1 MTMAHYECFSS
12 LLTYWHIDIV
22 YSKTDN
28 LFETTYWKCNSCRCR
43 FKQRLKRQRCGR
55 WQMMLADSGV
65 KRSRRYITFIYQ
77 MKKLNASLMCSNFG
91 FSHWGRHGVNS
102 GRTHVHFC
110 REHLPLLARFT
121 SWRTWEKAKSFR
133 IKRPRWGGERA
144 RTMSRALGGL
154 IKQHYVRYGR
164 NCVCV
169 CDRLLALIDSGPAL
183 SMARVAA
190 PGDNSLAWHFDDCKD
205 YGRTRVAR
213 PTDRPTRRHSPGR
226 TLRIAAA

>member
-1 MTMAHYECFSS
+1 
-12 LLTYWHIDIV
+12 
-22 YSKTDN
+22 
-28 LFETTYWKCNSCRCR
+28 
-43 FKQRLKRQRCGR
+43 
-55 WQMMLADSGV
+55 MMLADSGV
-65 KRSRRYITFIYQ
+65 KRSHRYTAFIYQ
-77 MKKLNASLMCSNFG
+77 MKKLTASLMCSNFG

-133 IKRPRWGGERA
+133 IKRPRWRGERA
-144 RTMSRALGGL
+144 CVHDVARSGWSNKTALCAIREKL
-154 IKQHYVRYGR
+154 CM
-164 NCVCV
+164 CVCG
-169 CDRLLALIDSGPAL
+169 RLLALIDSGPAL

-213 PTDRPTRRHSPGR
+213 PTDRPTRRHSRGR
-226 TLRIAAA
+226 TLGIAAA